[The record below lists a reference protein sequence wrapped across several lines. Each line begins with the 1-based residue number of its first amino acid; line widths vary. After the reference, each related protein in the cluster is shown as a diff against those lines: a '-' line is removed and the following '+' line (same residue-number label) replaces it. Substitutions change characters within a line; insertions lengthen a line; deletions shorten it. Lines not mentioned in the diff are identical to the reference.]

1 MENWKKIKGF
11 ENYEI
16 SDYGNIKS
24 FCLKKERILKH
35 KVDKDGYLGIGLFL
49 DKKIYYKKIHR
60 LVMYHF
66 SNEIE
71 KETVNHIDGNKKNNY
86 ISNLEWN
93 TRSENN
99 KHAYLIGLKVQKA
112 EHLKKRIKVT
122 KLGFEKE
129 YNSIKEAA
137 IELNLDANC
146 LSKVCRGKHKT
157 HNQYKAV
164 YI

>member
-71 KETVNHIDGNKKNNY
+71 KETKKMLSTFGKQRY
-86 ISNLEWN
+86 IANLGHGVYPDTDPE
-93 TRSENN
+93 
-99 KHAYLIGLKVQKA
+99 KVKCFIETVKA
-112 EHLKKRIKVT
+112 
-122 KLGFEKE
+122 F
-129 YNSIKEAA
+129 
-137 IELNLDANC
+137 
-146 LSKVCRGKHKT
+146 
-157 HNQYKAV
+157 
-164 YI
+164 